1 MQKSKKEEVKRE
13 LVLAMMVLVI
23 FVSLIVTWTILGAID
38 EYTTNV
44 NSQRSQENWNELSGS
59 GMVTMAILPPEN
71 NEGDE
76 S

>member
-44 NSQRSQENWNELSGS
+44 NSQSSQENWPKMGGS
-59 GMVTMAILPPEN
+59 GMVTMTILPLEN